1 METGGLTRLLL
12 HSEPF
17 YIAFDRDLTITG
29 LGESL
34 LELGGIDCI
43 GKPLS
48 QVVLPKRPCLDTTL
62 NAFKRITGSVLLL
75 TYLPRDI
82 PLRGQVMF
90 DERDQVGLFVGIP
103 WFPKVE
109 EYALNGVRL
118 DMLPSHYGM
127 VETLFLLQTNQASLE
142 DFRRLTR
149 EMAKQ
154 QSELKEAK
162 KEAQNAYEARS
173 RFFAIMSHEI
183 RTPMSGIVGLIDIL
197 RDSDLSRAHRNH
209 MESLDGC
216 VRSLMIILDDLLDFS
231 KLDVDKLK
239 LHSEPFDLGEVIQST
254 VALMKPLVEDHGLD
268 LQLKVPSPESVW
280 VIGDRH
286 RLRQIILNLLSNAVK
301 FTAQGSIQLSVE
313 KDLDRWRFSVS
324 DTGEGMDEE
333 SLERLF
339 QPFEQAKADT
349 SSRFGGTGL
358 GLFICRRL
366 VELMGGDISAIS
378 KPGVGTTFK
387 FSLPL
392 GPAMKFETSSK
403 TYSLTQDQVG
413 ATSLNVLVVEDNDV
427 NAIVIEH
434 FLDQLGANSLRVTN
448 GREAVDC
455 LSLHVFDLVLMDC
468 QMPVM
473 DGFEATRQIR
483 TGSGPNRNVPIIALT
498 ANAFAEDEVACRQ
511 AGMNGFVSKPINSVR
526 LTQAIKANTPSSV
539 RI

>member
-12 HSEPF
+12 NSEPF
-17 YIAFDRDLTITG
+17 YIAFDRDLNITG

-34 LELGGIDCI
+34 LELGGTDCI

-48 QVVLPKRPCLDTTL
+48 QVILPKRPRLNLTLD
-62 NAFKRITGSVLLL
+62 AFKRSKDSVLLL
-75 TYLPRDI
+75 TYLPKDI
-82 PLRGQVMF
+82 PLRGQIMF

-109 EYALNGVRL
+109 DYAQNEVRL

-127 VETLFLLQTNQASLE
+127 VETLFLLQSNQASLE

-149 EMAKQ
+149 EMVRN

-173 RFFAIMSHEI
+173 RFFAMMSHEI

-197 RDSDLSRAHRNH
+197 RDADLSPAQRNH
-209 MESLDGC
+209 VESLDGC
-216 VRSLMIILDDLLDFS
+216 VRSLLVILDDLLDFS

-239 LHSEPFDLGEVIQST
+239 LQSEPFDLGEVIQST

-268 LQLKVPSPESVW
+268 LLLKVPSPESVR

-301 FTAQGSIQLSVE
+301 FTAKGSIELSVE
-313 KDLDRWRFSVS
+313 LDQGCWRFTVS
-324 DTGEGMDEE
+324 DTGEGIDEE

-366 VELMGGDISAIS
+366 VELMGGTISATS
-378 KPGVGTTFK
+378 KPGVGTTFE
-387 FSLPL
+387 FGLPL
-392 GPAMKFETSSK
+392 APAIEIESSCETEGNGK
-403 TYSLTQDQVG
+403 DQVET
-413 ATSLNVLVVEDNDV
+413 ASLNVLVVEDNDV

-448 GREAVDC
+448 GQEAVDC
-455 LSLHVFDLVLMDC
+455 LSLNTFDLVLMDC

-473 DGFEATRQIR
+473 DGFEATRR
-483 TGSGPNRNVPIIALT
+483 VRSGSGLNRNIPIIALT
-498 ANAFAEDEVACRQ
+498 ANAFPEDEAACRQ

-526 LTQAIKANTPSSV
+526 LTQAIRAHTPSSV
-539 RI
+539 KT